1 MPAPAKEL
9 YTGQLFQASRRW
21 AERHADAY
29 FIASAKHLVIEP
41 DTVIEPYDLAMT
53 DLSAEDQRWRARQI
67 ESQFHRFW
75 VDFCEFER
83 GPAGFTVA
91 TKKPR
96 VVLLAS
102 QLYLR
107 GFYDRAL
114 TRCEAVRI

>member
-1 MPAPAKEL
+1 M
-9 YTGQLFQASRRW
+9 
-21 AERHADAY
+21 
-29 FIASAKHLVIEP
+29 IEP

-83 GPAGFTVA
+83 GPAEFTVA

-96 VVLLAS
+96 VILLAS

-107 GFYDRAL
+107 GFYDRVLHGRNLYEFEDPLRGLGIGQRLAWFKQQNRQTIKQQL
-114 TRCEAVRI
+114 ELF